1 MNNLKPRTIKIAF
14 VVGKIP
20 TVSGTFLI
28 DQIAGLL
35 DRGIDVEIFSFH
47 NPETLDNISEKF
59 FRYRM
64 ADKTKYLE
72 MPKNRVVRLMK
83 AIPKIIRLFSHP
95 KILFRLLDFRT
106 YGRDALS
113 LRLLYRVAPFIGKKY
128 DLFHVH
134 FGTRANDFLI
144 IKEILELKQKMI
156 TSFYGYDAS
165 YIFNRQGDA
174 VYDRLRKEC
183 HNFLVMSE
191 NMKQRLVAHGFDPQT
206 IVVHPVGIE
215 PKNYL
220 FEERQNHGG
229 LAEIISVGRFV
240 EKKGF
245 DDLFRALAIVRG
257 RLGDVF
263 HCTIVGDGQL
273 RDVLYNLADN
283 LGIRDN
289 LDFRGYMPMEEITKL
304 FLEKDF
310 FVQPSKTAKNGDM
323 E

>member
-156 TSFYGYDAS
+156 
-165 YIFNRQGDA
+165 
-174 VYDRLRKEC
+174 
-183 HNFLVMSE
+183 
-191 NMKQRLVAHGFDPQT
+191 
-206 IVVHPVGIE
+206 
-215 PKNYL
+215 
-220 FEERQNHGG
+220 
-229 LAEIISVGRFV
+229 
-240 EKKGF
+240 
-245 DDLFRALAIVRG
+245 
-257 RLGDVF
+257 
-263 HCTIVGDGQL
+263 
-273 RDVLYNLADN
+273 
-283 LGIRDN
+283 
-289 LDFRGYMPMEEITKL
+289 
-304 FLEKDF
+304 
-310 FVQPSKTAKNGDM
+310 
-323 E
+323 